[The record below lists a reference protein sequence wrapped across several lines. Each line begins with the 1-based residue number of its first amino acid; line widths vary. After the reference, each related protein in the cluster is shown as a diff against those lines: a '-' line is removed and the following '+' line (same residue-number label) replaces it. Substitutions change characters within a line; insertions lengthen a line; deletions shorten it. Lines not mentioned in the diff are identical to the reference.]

1 MAVAYDAIAATVAA
15 AMAGNE
21 FAVAAF
27 VHPQLYRLD
36 DEAHARAASLFAK
49 TLGKWMPLWYPL
61 ALLLMLGAFWEH
73 RPGTPSML
81 ILAAGILWALIIV
94 WTILVLVPIN
104 NRISRLDPQRPY
116 EGWRDD
122 RARWDRL
129 HRIRVGLLILAVFMF
144 LMGLLPTW
152 N

>member
-36 DEAHARAASLFAK
+36 NKAHAHAASLLAK
-49 TLGKWMPLWYPL
+49 TLGKWMPLWYAL
-61 ALLLMLGAFWEH
+61 ALLLILGAFWEH
-73 RPGTPSML
+73 HPFSAPSML
-81 ILAAGILWALIIV
+81 ILAAGILWVLIIV
-94 WTILVLVPIN
+94 WTLLLLVPIN
-104 NRISRLDPQRPY
+104 NRIS
-116 EGWRDD
+116 
-122 RARWDRL
+122 
-129 HRIRVGLLILAVFMF
+129 
-144 LMGLLPTW
+144 

>member
-1 MAVAYDAIAATVAA
+1 MMSVAYDAIAATVAA

-36 DEAHARAASLFAK
+36 DKAHAHAASLLAK
-49 TLGKWMPLWYPL
+49 TLGRWMPLWYPL
-61 ALLLMLGAFWEH
+61 ALLLILGAFWEH
-73 RPGTPSML
+73 RPLKTPSLL

-104 NRISRLDPQRPY
+104 NRIAGLNPQRPY

-122 RARWDRL
+122 RVRWDRL
-129 HRIRVGLLILAVFMF
+129 HRIRVVLLIVAVVMFITGLLL
-144 LMGLLPTW
+144 T
-152 N
+152 